1 MKYIKKIGAILLG
14 ICLLFPMFG
23 GLKAHAAEGEIRF
36 SDHTGTV
43 GSQVTVTCTLKC
55 QEGGIGYAQVVLLYD
70 EAGLKYVGGNQGADG
85 ISITDPESAAGSVSW
100 QGVFSKANQDTMT
113 FTMTFE
119 IINVGESKIKVSH
132 YEALTIDDEAPIGM
146 VCGESTIIGKVATVV
161 KPGDQKDSNS
171 KLSSLSLSTGNIL
184 APGTLTPK
192 FNSSIMA
199 YNFYVSDEV
208 RDVFISAKAQ
218 SSKAKVSIT
227 GGTDLKLG
235 ANSAQIVVTAE
246 NGSTTVYSINIMRG
260 EEVQIKIGGVTYT
273 IDDRFADEQMP
284 SGFNRAQITHNGKQ
298 YEGLKNKKGN
308 LELICLKNDQGSRFY
323 IYNKKTQEFFDFVQI
338 PLGDGK
344 YIVPLPLDT
353 ENKQFKG
360 SDVVNFTVQGKKYDA
375 WKLSHEFSVL
385 YVMNQDGEEVLYRYD
400 HTDGAFQRYIVEKEV
415 VKTGTKKFTFP
426 NRYFQ
431 WAIYG
436 LSGLCLIFLVCLI
449 YFIASRKQRHEARK
463 MKAYRVYEKQ
473 KIKEEKLLFKA
484 ERVADK
490 QKAKEEAIRYKE
502 EVAAD
507 RQYAKDKKAADKQQA
522 KDDKAAEKQR
532 IRDEKDAEKQRI
544 KDEQAAEKQRIRD
557 EKAAEKQREQDEK
570 DAKKQEKQLAK
581 EAKKLA
587 KQKKDEE

>member
-43 GSQVTVTCTLKC
+43 GSRVTVTCTLKC
-55 QEGGIGYAQVVLLYD
+55 QEGTLGVAELVLLYD
-70 EAGLKYVGGNQGADG
+70 VAGLKFIEGNQGTDG
-85 ISITDPESAAGSVSW
+85 VSLVDNEGSIQWA
-100 QGVFSKANQDTMT
+100 GVFSKADQNTMT

-119 IINVGESKIKVSH
+119 ILHVGESKIKVSS
-132 YEALTIDDEAPIGM
+132 YEAMTIDEEPLGM

-161 KPGDQKDSNS
+161 KPGNQTDSNS
-171 KLSSLSLSTGNIL
+171 KLSSLTLSTGNVL
-184 APGTLTPK
+184 APGTLAPK

-218 SSKAKVSIT
+218 STKAKVAIT
-227 GGTDLKLG
+227 GGTNLKLG
-235 ANSAQIVVTAE
+235 ANSAQVVVTAE
-246 NGSTTVYSINIMRG
+246 NGSTTVYNINIMRG
-260 EEVQIKIGGVTYT
+260 EEVQITVGGSTYT
-273 IDDRFADEQMP
+273 IDDRFADDVIP
-284 SGFNRAQITHNGKQ
+284 DGFTRAQITHNGKQ

-308 LELICLKNDQGSRFY
+308 LELICLKNDQGSQFY
-323 IYNKKTQEFFDFVQI
+323 IYNKKTQDFFSFVRI

-344 YIVPLPLDT
+344 YIVPLPLNTEDKEFKDT
-353 ENKQFKG
+353 EIAH
-360 SDVVNFTVQGKKYDA
+360 FTVQGKKYDA

-415 VKTGTKKFTFP
+415 VKTETKKFTFP

-436 LSGLCLIFLVCLI
+436 LSALCLIFLICLI

-463 MKAYRVYEKQ
+463 QKAYRAYEKQ

-484 ERVADK
+484 ERAADK
-490 QKAKEEAIRYKE
+490 QKAKEEATRYKE
-502 EVAAD
+502 EIAAD
-507 RQYAKDKKAADKQQA
+507 RQYAKDKKASDKQQA
-522 KDDKAAEKQR
+522 KDAKVAEKQR
-532 IRDEKDAEKQRI
+532 IQDEKAAEKQRI
-544 KDEQAAEKQRIRD
+544 KDE
-557 EKAAEKQREQDEK
+557 KAAEKQRQQDEK

-581 EAKKLA
+581 EAKKIA
-587 KQKKDEE
+587 KQKTDEE